1 MSFESLKP
9 LTKTTW
15 NAAAFHLETYLNELG
30 KEFRKLN
37 GSVTPAEIILIGG
50 AANLANYGFRD
61 MTTDINAIIRA
72 SSPMKDAINRV
83 GDRFNLPNG
92 WLNAEIMHTGSYSP
106 KLIEVSKYYRT
117 FSHVLE
123 VRTVSA
129 EYLVAMKLRS
139 GRKYKYDMSD
149 VVGILEEHEKR
160 GTALTFEAIDNAV
173 EKLYGGWEDIP
184 KDSRNFLESV
194 MRGGNYSELYASVK
208 TEEGRLKDIL
218 IRFENENP
226 NVLKEDNLGSI
237 LETLK
242 KKQEAAEELR
252 ESIPEEL
259 KKPLNPPVPSKNSK
273 TRSDDFER

>member
-1 MSFESLKP
+1 MSFESLKTFNKVN
-9 LTKTTW
+9 LD
-15 NAAAFHLETYLNELG
+15 TYLNELG

-37 GSVTPAEIILIGG
+37 GPAMPAEIILIGG
-50 AANLANYGFRD
+50 AAILANYGFRD
-61 MTTDINAIIRA
+61 MTTDIDAIIRA

-139 GRKYKYDMSD
+139 GRKYKYDMYD
-149 VVGILEEHEKR
+149 VVGILEEHEER
-160 GTALTFEAIDNAV
+160 GTPLVFEAIENAV
-173 EKLYGGWEDIP
+173 EKLYGGWDDIP
-184 KDSRNFLESV
+184 KDSRSFLESV
-194 MRGGNYSELYASVK
+194 MSEGNYSELYASVK

-218 IRFENENP
+218 IRFDNENP

-242 KKQEAAEELR
+242 KKKEAAEESR
-252 ESIPEEL
+252 ESI
-259 KKPLNPPVPSKNSK
+259 
-273 TRSDDFER
+273 